1 MKGGGKLKARITVDL
16 PVELVQWLKKQ
27 TEKEKISRNL
37 LIERALEKY
46 KAELESESGKEEAK
60 TDETK

>member
-1 MKGGGKLKARITVDL
+1 MKARITVDL

-46 KAELESESGKEEAK
+46 KAELERKSGKEEAK

>member
-46 KAELESESGKEEAK
+46 KAELERKSGKEEAK